1 MKGLKGLILFLAF
14 MVFLLAI
21 PAFVIF
27 STELIKAHKNQ
38 IFYKNLSLET
48 KNIDQRLS
56 MLNAAK
62 VNEVLVKDRAEKLLI
77 TGAVIVFIGIIF
89 KLQRI

>member
-1 MKGLKGLILFLAF
+1 MI
-14 MVFLLAI
+14 FLLAI
-21 PAFVIF
+21 PAFVMF
-27 STELIKAHKNQ
+27 STQLIKAHKNQ

-48 KNIDQRLS
+48 KDVDQRLV
-56 MLNAAK
+56 MLNVAK
-62 VNEVLVKDRAEKLLI
+62 VNEALVKDRAEKLFI